1 MEVLQQARRL
11 YEEGELRDALE
22 AAQVACERAPKNAEA
37 WWLLGC
43 VARHAGLPNA
53 SDQAFERAATLS
65 RRKPVPARVAAAT
78 FEELVAAARSE
89 LSRDAQRRLAETA
102 IEVRPL
108 PSEAEIRDGVKPDA
122 LSRRQRRPD
131 DVLTIFQVNVENR
144 SATEADVRALLN
156 RTLARA

>member
-1 MEVLQQARRL
+1 MEVLQRARRL

-53 SDQAFERAATLS
+53 SDQAFARAAALS
-65 RRKPVPARVAAAT
+65 RRKPVPVRLTPAAFRHLVETARD
-78 FEELVAAARSE
+78 E
-89 LSRDAQRRLAETA
+89 LSPDARRRLATTEFRVEALPTA
-102 IEVRPL
+102 EV
-108 PSEAEIRDGVKPDA
+108 IREGVKPDA
-122 LSRRQRRPD
+122 VSRRQRRPA
-131 DVLTIFQVNVENR
+131 DVLTVYQVNLENR
-144 SATEADVRALLN
+144 SANEADLRGLLA